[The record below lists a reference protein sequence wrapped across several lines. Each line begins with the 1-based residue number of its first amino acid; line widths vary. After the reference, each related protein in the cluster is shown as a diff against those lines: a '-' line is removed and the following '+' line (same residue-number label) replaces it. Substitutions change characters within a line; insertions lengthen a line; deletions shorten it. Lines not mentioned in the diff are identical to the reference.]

1 MCICQ
6 WWHDK
11 HNKSVDVKFIPEST
25 CMDSRYT
32 DTRIYIIYIFILES
46 ITNSF
51 PSFFPSP
58 TPHNI
63 RPKFRCG
70 ASAITWFGSWSTD
83 PGSKQTSGTYP
94 KRPSTSQPLF
104 FLPMNSSTL
113 KMFILH
119 FVWGFVSIFFVVFLR
134 GLFGWNLQQKKAGTT
149 CRWIFQPRCVRRL
162 LPSPV
167 PRTSQVSRENMGRTA
182 ESYGNVAI
190 CICEKNKHSELCNKG
205 GWCFMFHML
214 KDMFNICFMKR
225 SSPSIFFAHLLELR
239 WCCPI
244 VILGTLEFN
253 NVAARHWYH
262 TKRFPL
268 TILSVDLV
276 FSDQDTLQLTK
287 KHGTHLSLPEVN
299 GTSPTTK
306 SAKVADRSVCH
317 VFSKMLQAK
326 RPGQLMFAMA
336 ENEGKGQ
343 AQKIS
348 KFLVSEKKN

>member
-1 MCICQ
+1 
-6 WWHDK
+6 
-11 HNKSVDVKFIPEST
+11 
-25 CMDSRYT
+25 
-32 DTRIYIIYIFILES
+32 
-46 ITNSF
+46 
-51 PSFFPSP
+51 
-58 TPHNI
+58 
-63 RPKFRCG
+63 
-70 ASAITWFGSWSTD
+70 
-83 PGSKQTSGTYP
+83 
-94 KRPSTSQPLF
+94 
-104 FLPMNSSTL
+104 
-113 KMFILH
+113 MFILH

-276 FSDQDTLQLTK
+276 FFGSRYPVNEKTWDPPFTSGSERNITNDQK
-287 KHGTHLSLPEVN
+287 VPVALP
-299 GTSPTTK
+299 
-306 SAKVADRSVCH
+306 RSVCH

-336 ENEGKGQ
+336 AENEGQ
-343 AQKIS
+343 ANNFS
-348 KFLVSEKKN
+348 KFLVSEKKQLRHIGEYMQPSSKTTLFPAFFRSMVFMNQFHVTNMMTFPFTQEI